1 MTLSHI
7 GLENL
12 KKNID
17 WLSSSSFF
25 PPLNIYLVK
34 HINFARD
41 GDALVVRA
49 GRELDNHLG
58 ARPLLCVVQ
67 GPEPD
72 GRRVSSRVPW
82 DFLKRCQYLQIT
94 LMESSSSP
102 FTAACSTSPIFASG
116 PLLKLQVFTFN
127 SGLTMKSFV
136 SFITV
141 LEF

>member
-1 MTLSHI
+1 MGLRTLRRI
-7 GLENL
+7 L
-12 KKNID
+12 I
-17 WLSSSSFF
+17 SSFF
-25 PPLNIYLVK
+25 PPLNFYLVK
-34 HINFARD
+34 HIHFPRD

-49 GRELDNHLG
+49 GGELDNHLG
-58 ARPLLCVVQ
+58 TCPLLCVVQ

-72 GRRVSSRVPW
+72 GRRFNSNLLTCVPW
-82 DFLKRCQYLQIT
+82 DFLRRCQYLQIT

-136 SFITV
+136 SFFITV